1 MSKLSSNVQ
10 WFKDGI
16 RILPSERIVYSVK
29 GDILTLTIHN
39 AQMEDE
45 GNYRCIIDNQHTN
58 GTLTVE
64 RKIYFFSL
72 TI

>member
-1 MSKLSSNVQ
+1 MSKISSDVQ

-16 RILPSERIVYSVK
+16 RILPSEHIVYSVK

-45 GNYRCIIDNQHTN
+45 GNYRCIIDNQHTS

-64 RKIYFFSL
+64 RKVYFFSL